1 MRRRR
6 HYRRATDAAAVRL
19 GLENHTFEGRAIG
32 EFERAFDR
40 MAAAGM
46 QAVTI
51 NGEGVAYQHRS
62 SIGKM
67 TLRQGDRGLASPPFY
82 CDRFGQ
88 LLELF
93 CKGSRSMRAAHNDPP
108 GAKV

>member
-1 MRRRR
+1 
-6 HYRRATDAAAVRL
+6 
-19 GLENHTFEGRAIG
+19 
-32 EFERAFDR
+32 

-62 SIGKM
+62 SVGKM

>member
-1 MRRRR
+1 MTSPGS
-6 HYRRATDAAAVRL
+6 ALWLMVT
-19 GLENHTFEGRAIG
+19 
-32 EFERAFDR
+32 
-40 MAAAGM
+40 AAGM

-62 SIGKM
+62 SVGKM